1 MNAVNKEWHTFYRD
15 IFIFY
20 FCHFILDELHD
31 LFSSAGLEKV
41 QNLVD
46 RRLQVNRG
54 KQLTMYRVWLQ
65 CKYRKVLAPP

>member
-1 MNAVNKEWHTFYRD
+1 MAHISQGLFSD
-15 IFIFY
+15 F
-20 FCHFILDELHD
+20 FCHFLLDELHD

-54 KQLTMYRVWLQ
+54 KQLTMYRVWVQ
-65 CKYRKVLAPP
+65 CKYRKVQAPP

>member
-1 MNAVNKEWHTFYRD
+1 MQGFLSD
-15 IFIFY
+15 
-20 FCHFILDELHD
+20 FCHFPLDELHD

-54 KQLTMYRVWLQ
+54 KQLTMYRVWVQ